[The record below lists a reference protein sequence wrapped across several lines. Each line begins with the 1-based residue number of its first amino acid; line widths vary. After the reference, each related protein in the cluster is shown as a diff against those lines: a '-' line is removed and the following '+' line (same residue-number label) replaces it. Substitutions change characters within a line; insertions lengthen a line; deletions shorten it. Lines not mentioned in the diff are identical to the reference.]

1 MVTLDITSYC
11 GASFTKDIEILACK
25 ISKHKDQH
33 IVLDLDVEGWDIVE
47 NGIEQVVKN
56 ICDELEM
63 SYTQIEFIS
72 SDRLS
77 KSTVF
82 KHTPHK
88 ELMNFWK
95 DRCYNPN
102 DIDLPIANKYGLFL
116 GRATNERLY
125 SFWKHKNWQYSDSGK
140 ASMHLDPDTVTE
152 WDSDF
157 TSFVCEHNERWQ
169 SLVPMLPYSDTGHSI
184 DPATMKNE
192 EGTGLGPG
200 LDTWNQIYRDVSID
214 IVCETN
220 TTADTFFITE
230 KTFRPIAHGRLFM
243 VIGSPEF
250 EQNLKRMGFDIFDD
264 IIDKSYDSES
274 SYYRVDAVFKSLG
287 DLLRNPVDM
296 QALLPR
302 LQANQRVL
310 EKS

>member
-1 MVTLDITSYC
+1 MVTLDITPYC

-95 DRCYNPN
+95 DCCYNPN

-125 SFWKHKNWQYSDSGK
+125 SFWKHKNWQYSDRGK

-152 WDSDF
+152 WNSDF
-157 TSFVCEHNERWQ
+157 TSFICEYNERWQ
-169 SLVPMLPYSDTGHSI
+169 SLAPMLPYSDTGHSI

-192 EGTGLGPG
+192 INTGVGI
-200 LDTWNQIYRDVSID
+200 DTWNQIYRDVSID

-230 KTFRPIAHGRLFM
+230 KTFRPIAYGRLFM

-250 EQNLKRMGFDIFDD
+250 EQNLKRLGFDIFDD

-287 DLLRNPVDM
+287 ELLRNPVDM
-296 QALLPR
+296 QSLLPR
-302 LQANQRVL
+302 LQANKRVL
-310 EKS
+310 KNL

>member
-1 MVTLDITSYC
+1 MVTIDITPYC

-25 ISKHKDQH
+25 ILKYKDQQ

-63 SYTQIEFIS
+63 PYKQIEFIS

-88 ELMNFWK
+88 GLMNFW
-95 DRCYNPN
+95 RNCCHNPN

-125 SFWKHKNWQYSDSGK
+125 SFYLHKNWQYSDLGK
-140 ASMHLDPDTVTE
+140 TSMHLNVDTLTE
-152 WDSDF
+152 WDCAFSRF
-157 TSFVCEHNERWQ
+157 ICEYNEHWQ
-169 SLVPMLPYSDTGHSI
+169 SLVPVLPYSDTGHAI
-184 DPATMKNE
+184 DPVTITHEIAA
-192 EGTGLGPG
+192 GP
-200 LDTWNQIYRDVSID
+200 DTWNRIYKDVSIE

-220 TTADTFFITE
+220 TTADTFFVTE
-230 KTFRPIAHGRLFM
+230 KTFRPIAYGRLFM

-274 SYYRVDAVFKSLG
+274 NYIRVDAVFNSLRE
-287 DLLRNPVDM
+287 LLYNPVDM
-296 QALLPR
+296 HYLLPR
-302 LQANQRVL
+302 LQANKRVFENL
-310 EKS
+310 